1 MTLPY
6 ACEYSHEAKRG
17 GLSLLAVSTE
27 QGTVHILNTAKRRD
41 WDVEPQRTMFQPYA
55 NAIFDVQWSHSDTY
69 LATASAGSSIQISTL
84 DATRC
89 DAKTTRVMRG
99 HSGTVKCLAWDPNY
113 DGTMLCSG
121 GRDGAICLWDLRQ
134 DSSGPVVTISDAHEN
149 TMKVSRPKPRKGKL
163 APAVPLRSI
172 TSLIYSEC
180 EPHGIIS
187 AGSLDGILRHWD
199 LRLPKK
205 SKSTKTRIQ
214 PTHSSPIDPTTY
226 QGTRRARGI
235 TSLTP
240 GSGPTAGLLF
250 ALGNDSRMHTYYLS
264 SLVPLSGN
272 TTNQEDGEYSYS
284 HPNMRTES
292 FYVRS
297 SLSPCGRWLAS
308 GGADNGSVYLF
319 DVSNAGRASGG
330 YDTRGVELKGQK
342 GEVGAVDWASDMVA
356 SCADDGT
363 VRVWRPDIDI
373 YRQCQA
379 ESEEMKWDWSWS
391 VDPL

>member
-1 MTLPY
+1 
-6 ACEYSHEAKRG
+6 
-17 GLSLLAVSTE
+17 
-27 QGTVHILNTAKRRD
+27 
-41 WDVEPQRTMFQPYA
+41 
-55 NAIFDVQWSHSDTY
+55 
-69 LATASAGSSIQISTL
+69 
-84 DATRC
+84 
-89 DAKTTRVMRG
+89 
-99 HSGTVKCLAWDPNY
+99 
-113 DGTMLCSG
+113 
-121 GRDGAICLWDLRQ
+121 
-134 DSSGPVVTISDAHEN
+134 
-149 TMKVSRPKPRKGKL
+149 
-163 APAVPLRSI
+163 
-172 TSLIYSEC
+172 
-180 EPHGIIS
+180 
-187 AGSLDGILRHWD
+187 
-199 LRLPKK
+199 
-205 SKSTKTRIQ
+205 
-214 PTHSSPIDPTTY
+214 
-226 QGTRRARGI
+226 
-235 TSLTP
+235 
-240 GSGPTAGLLF
+240 
-250 ALGNDSRMHTYYLS
+250 MHTYYLS